1 MCISHVLW
9 PRDGL
14 IPRRGRLVDVEPA
27 LEPRDAEV
35 HRDGEG
41 LAAVVDL
48 ADFANV
54 EAERQIQPLS
64 VGHCEKERFIN
75 FPEFSLPTPKAA
87 LLTGMA
93 VKR

>member
-1 MCISHVLW
+1 MCSSHVLW

-64 VGHCEKERFIN
+64 VGNSCEIEHSLN
-75 FPEFSLPTPKAA
+75 FHFPLQYSLPTV
-87 LLTGMA
+87 LYGW
-93 VKR
+93 V